1 MIDAVTEPS
10 VKEPANAEAT
20 AVARLPAPRRWGSSS
35 VALDRFRLAI
45 ITYFGTR
52 VLLVV
57 VGVIEGAIRHHSLTS
72 EMANWDGG
80 WYRALATDGYRH
92 DVSHGQTT
100 TGFFPFYPMVMWV
113 VARPLLLF
121 GHSEVGAT
129 IVAGFAVS
137 IVGGLVATVLVQVL
151 AAGWWGE
158 SAGRRA
164 AILFCLFPGSV
175 VFSMV
180 YAEGLMIPL
189 AAGCI
194 LALQRR
200 RWWLGGALAAIATAT
215 EPEAAILVLVCAV
228 SAGLELR
235 RRGWGD
241 RQARRALIAPVL
253 APLGLIGV
261 FAFLWAWTGNPLA
274 YVIAQHDGWNEKF
287 DPLALIR
294 LAIRLVG
301 QIHFSHFNH
310 PTINMNWPV
319 GLIGAVFLLILL
331 VLMFRIRRT
340 ISPEAWVW
348 TLGISL
354 IALSSEWVP
363 PNPRLL
369 ITAFPAVIVL
379 AYYLKGKGYY
389 RLLVVNGILLATM
402 SAITFVGFTL
412 RP

>member
-1 MIDAVTEPS
+1 VIDAVTEPS
-10 VKEPANAEAT
+10 VEEPGTAEAP
-20 AVARLPAPRRWGSSS
+20 AVARVSAWRRWGSSS
-35 VALDRFRLAI
+35 VVLDRFRLAI
-45 ITYFGTR
+45 LTYFGTR

-57 VGVIEGAIRHHSLTS
+57 VAVIEGAIRHHSLTS
-72 EMANWDGG
+72 EIANWDGG

-92 DVSHGQTT
+92 DVQPRPDDDRVLPALPDGDVVGGAAAAAVRAFRSRRHDRRRFRDLDRRRAGGDRAR
-100 TGFFPFYPMVMWV
+100 TGPGWRLVGRVGRPPRGDPVLPV
-113 VARPLLLF
+113 PRLGRVLDGVRGRADDPAGGRLHPGAAAPPLVAR
-121 GHSEVGAT
+121 GRARSDRDRDRT
-129 IVAGFAVS
+129 R
-137 IVGGLVATVLVQVL
+137 GGDP
-151 AAGWWGE
+151 GP
-158 SAGRRA
+158 
-164 AILFCLFPGSV
+164 CL
-175 VFSMV
+175 
-180 YAEGLMIPL
+180 
-189 AAGCI
+189 C
-194 LALQRR
+194 
-200 RWWLGGALAAIATAT
+200 
-215 EPEAAILVLVCAV
+215 V

-274 YVIAQHDGWNEKF
+274 YVVAQHDGWNEKF

-301 QIHFSHFNH
+301 QIHLSHFNH

-319 GLIGAVFLLILL
+319 GLIGAVFLVILL

-348 TLGISL
+348 TLGISF
-354 IALSSEWVP
+354 IALTSEWVP

-379 AYYLKGKGYY
+379 AYYLKSKGYY